1 MTLPPAEVSMLRTVA
16 SRPPPRVS
24 SLQRRLLPA
33 FPRRVFLMGSV
44 LGISHD
50 WHSHRNP
57 FETCW
62 KLDLGNNNDHQYC
75 WSKSYYKSAKVGGWW
90 QCVPNGRGWYALERV
105 ETIPSRPVIK
115 TGTTPNTAGHN
126 RTLATC
132 LPIRMSNTSRM
143 VVSGIP

>member
-1 MTLPPAEVSMLRTVA
+1 MG
-16 SRPPPRVS
+16 
-24 SLQRRLLPA
+24 
-33 FPRRVFLMGSV
+33 GSV

-90 QCVPNGRGWYALERV
+90 QCVPNGRGWYALERA
-105 ETIPSRPVIK
+105 SYKSCRPPCQEMHHDNSGDSDDDVVNDDAPPPDPRS
-115 TGTTPNTAGHN
+115 TPCFPANGAFGG
-126 RTLATC
+126 
-132 LPIRMSNTSRM
+132 
-143 VVSGIP
+143 V